1 MASWIRG
8 ESRPSQYLK
17 ELDIEDLRG
26 QFDNLRAS
34 VTDLTNSFGKAANR
48 QWNRT
53 RGVASSTAE
62 DAEELMKDHL
72 AASLILA
79 LGLGVLVGYMIRR
92 STE

>member
-8 ESRPSQYLK
+8 ESRPSRYLK
-17 ELDIEDLRG
+17 DLDIEDL
-26 QFDNLRAS
+26 QDQLDHLRAS

-48 QWNRT
+48 QWDRA
-53 RGVASSTAE
+53 RGLATSTAE

-79 LGLGVLVGYMIRR
+79 LGLGVVVGYMIRR